1 MLPSHWS
8 QRNAMVPDLVR
19 CYGACGRTIVF
30 TETKR
35 DANDLVTALGD
46 SVRALHGD
54 IPQVRRGDRLPA
66 WRTATQCCFI
76 TCSPQCRHGTRGN
89 PMWRLSF
96 AQGSDLQTVLLSTI
110 LKGAEDSTS

>member
-1 MLPSHWS
+1 MSGGCQRQASTSVQHLVLPSHWS

-54 IPQVRRGDRLPA
+54 IPQVCRGDLYHCPPTIVRPQRPPRRAAACCLCHPA
-66 WRTATQCCFI
+66 A
-76 TCSPQCRHGTRGN
+76 HGNFSGN
-89 PMWRLSF
+89 I
-96 AQGSDLQTVLLSTI
+96 GCTVV
-110 LKGAEDSTS
+110 

>member
-1 MLPSHWS
+1 MLETILISVVCGGAIWLLSGTQASTSVQHLVLPCHWS

-54 IPQVRRGDRLPA
+54 IPQVRVPPPLRSM
-66 WRTATQCCFI
+66 T
-76 TCSPQCRHGTRGN
+76 
-89 PMWRLSF
+89 LS
-96 AQGSDLQTVLLSTI
+96 DVVLS
-110 LKGAEDSTS
+110 AC